1 MKAKTFPIPV
11 MIVVGVLILLSPP
24 NVMSEGENIL
34 LSQSMAAGFECPPT
48 PPDYLG
54 PFYKPNAS
62 ARTSVGSGYE
72 LTGVVKSAEN
82 CGPIEKARIE
92 FWLTNPDGEYDDDHR
107 ATLFSDPAGN
117 YRFES
122 NFPPG
127 YSGRPPHIHIK
138 ISAEGFKPLATQ
150 HYPVAGS
157 KNSVFD
163 IVLVPDE

>member
-1 MKAKTFPIPV
+1 MKVKSYPIPV
-11 MIVVGVLILLSPP
+11 MIVVCALVLMRPP
-24 NVMSEGENIL
+24 NVMSGWENIL
-34 LSQSMAAGFECPPT
+34 LSQSMAAGAKCPPT

-54 PFYKPNAS
+54 PFYKANATE
-62 ARTSVGSGYE
+62 RTSVGSGYE
-72 LTGVVKSAEN
+72 LAGVVKSAED
-82 CGPIEKARIE
+82 CAPIKKARIE

-157 KNSVFD
+157 TGGILD
-163 IVLVPDE
+163 IVLIPTR